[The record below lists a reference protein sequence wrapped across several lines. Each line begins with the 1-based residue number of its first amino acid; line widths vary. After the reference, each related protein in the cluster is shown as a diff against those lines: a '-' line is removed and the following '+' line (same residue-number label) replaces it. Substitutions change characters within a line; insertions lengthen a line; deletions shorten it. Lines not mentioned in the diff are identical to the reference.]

1 MDSMNK
7 NQNEQ
12 SSQDELDLGL
22 NQVEPITPKKV
33 VQPSESIFDKAK
45 GLFAKKDHVETNF
58 HERKEPT
65 FGHTSAQ
72 ESAPFISSE
81 TLRTEQEPV
90 IQIVSAEETISAV
103 EEEIKTET
111 IAEETVEQA
120 EKRTLSQPEKWK
132 VLQVLP
138 AKHRRLFMAI
148 LALVILLIIFF
159 ALKPSSDTVESF
171 TQSNSNE
178 IPVQFQSLDQNQP
191 VETTILDNPPAQ
203 NQMAAEQANQPE
215 NAPKA
220 DESANSA
227 TAQNQ
232 PAENVAEPQ
241 NMVASQN
248 MAQAPVQTSNT
259 MDSAS
264 AKPMQAAQ
272 PEQSQT
278 QAQQAQVEQP
288 KAPTVVAPVPPV
300 KKVVEQ
306 QVAHKD
312 IAKKEVKVA
321 EKAHVPA
328 KATEQTVAKTA
339 GKAPIVEA
347 KPVQVKKEAKV
358 QIVDAKPATKSAAPT
373 TSAKTLT
380 VPKGVSLMQVFRDN
394 QLNISD
400 VNAMSKAAGTGNVL
414 SSFKPGDKVA
424 VSVNS
429 QGRVNEMRLSNG
441 TRFVR
446 QSDGSYEYKK

>member
-1 MDSMNK
+1 
-7 NQNEQ
+7 
-12 SSQDELDLGL
+12 
-22 NQVEPITPKKV
+22 
-33 VQPSESIFDKAK
+33 
-45 GLFAKKDHVETNF
+45 
-58 HERKEPT
+58 
-65 FGHTSAQ
+65 
-72 ESAPFISSE
+72 
-81 TLRTEQEPV
+81 
-90 IQIVSAEETISAV
+90 
-103 EEEIKTET
+103 
-111 IAEETVEQA
+111 
-120 EKRTLSQPEKWK
+120 
-132 VLQVLP
+132 
-138 AKHRRLFMAI
+138 
-148 LALVILLIIFF
+148 
-159 ALKPSSDTVESF
+159 
-171 TQSNSNE
+171 
-178 IPVQFQSLDQNQP
+178 
-191 VETTILDNPPAQ
+191 
-203 NQMAAEQANQPE
+203 
-215 NAPKA
+215 
-220 DESANSA
+220 
-227 TAQNQ
+227 
-232 PAENVAEPQ
+232 
-241 NMVASQN
+241 
-248 MAQAPVQTSNT
+248 
-259 MDSAS
+259 
-264 AKPMQAAQ
+264 MQAAQ

-278 QAQQAQVEQP
+278 QAQVEQP

-347 KPVQVKKEAKV
+347 KPVQVKKETKV
-358 QIVDAKPATKSAAPT
+358 QIVDAKPATKAAAPT
-373 TSAKTLT
+373 ASAKTLT

-400 VNAMSKAAGTGNVL
+400 VNAMSKAAGAGNVL

>member
-65 FGHTSAQ
+65 FGHTPAQ

-90 IQIVSAEETISAV
+90 IQTVSSEETISAV

-111 IAEETVEQA
+111 IATETVEQA

-232 PAENVAEPQ
+232 PAENMAVP
-241 NMVASQN
+241 QN

-272 PEQSQT
+272 PEQPQT
-278 QAQQAQVEQP
+278 QAQVEQP
-288 KAPTVVAPVPPV
+288 KAPTVVAPVQAV

-321 EKAHVPA
+321 EKTHVPA
-328 KATEQTVAKTA
+328 KATEQSVAKTA

-347 KPVQVKKEAKV
+347 KPIQVKKEAKV
-358 QIVDAKPATKSAAPT
+358 QIVDAKPATKAAAPT
-373 TSAKTLT
+373 ASAKTLT

-400 VNAMSKAAGTGNVL
+400 VNAMSKAAGAGNVL

-441 TRFVR
+441 ARFVR
-446 QSDGSYEYKK
+446 QPDGSYEYKK